1 MRFSARIFKIM
12 RFSAFWH
19 VINLVYFSN
28 LNCFLY
34 KLCEYGVETL
44 VGDYDVTAISHQPIA
59 NSQSPTLNSQL
70 LTPNS

>member
-1 MRFSARIFKIM
+1 M

-19 VINLVYFSN
+19 VINLVYFSH

-59 NSQSPTLNSQL
+59 NRQL
-70 LTPNS
+70 STPNS